1 MSSKLGLR
9 ADAPIVVQPHWKS
22 ICRQRYNKI
31 MINCSDIH
39 WQLQLYIHTM
49 FCETELTNTKDFA
62 TRDVPELSCFQ
73 TFPKWLMLTLQS
85 PTKLVFFS
93 EKSLCSGQIDVFSG
107 WKQTSFHDQ
116 TRIRSIYSLLPSLI
130 QRNCFQCFNKF
141 ANNSVKCYF
150 STL

>member
-1 MSSKLGLR
+1 MVCMAYYILTFLTMSSKLGLR

-62 TRDVPELSCFQ
+62 TRDVPELSCF
-73 TFPKWLMLTLQS
+73 
-85 PTKLVFFS
+85 
-93 EKSLCSGQIDVFSG
+93 
-107 WKQTSFHDQ
+107 
-116 TRIRSIYSLLPSLI
+116 
-130 QRNCFQCFNKF
+130 
-141 ANNSVKCYF
+141 
-150 STL
+150 